1 MCLSTAMSVVL
12 LVSTVVYMGGWPRGR
27 LSGPLIT
34 LIDRAAWEMN
44 NTVPVVFLSPLG
56 RSCVRTVTM
65 SVY

>member
-1 MCLSTAMSVVL
+1 
-12 LVSTVVYMGGWPRGR
+12 MGGWPHGR

-56 RSCVRTVTM
+56 RSCVRDVTM